1 VELIAALL
9 RLLLVLATLCT
20 LTATSNAAVG
30 TVTEQSGPTEIKRDK
45 DVIPSELN
53 SKVDMND
60 TVTTANAKAGIT
72 FDDQTQ
78 VHITEQSKLVID
90 NFVYDPNKGA
100 GKLAVKIALGTV
112 KYTSGQIAKND
123 PQQVKVETPS
133 ATIGV
138 RGTDFTSTVDE
149 IGRSTIIL
157 LPSCPTGFR
166 DIEKDC
172 ITGQIVV
179 MTDAGEVW
187 LTKPFQATA
196 VDTRGKLPTKPVI
209 LELSESQINN
219 LLIVT
224 PPKELK
230 KKDEE
235 VIVTK
240 NFLDQD
246 FLNVDLLKY
255 DELNKDYLINS
266 RLDINY
272 LEQNFLLNLLDA
284 QSSQFLQSELEE
296 FNSLLPNYEKYNK
309 GAGLKYFTDDMDNVV
324 LYREDVNHYAELNT
338 PSTGAMTYFL
348 SQDSISIKQVINNA
362 GSTTIT
368 IKQSL

>member
-1 VELIAALL
+1 MLIAALL
-9 RLLLVLATLCT
+9 RLLLVLATLC
-20 LTATSNAAVG
+20 LSTAITNAAIG
-30 TVTEQSGPTEIKRDK
+30 TVTEQTGPTEIKRDK

-90 NFVYDPNKGA
+90 NFVYDPNKGT

-157 LPSCPTGFR
+157 LPSCPVGFR

-196 VDTRGKLPTKPVI
+196 VDTRGKLPTKPTI
-209 LELSESQINN
+209 LNLSESQINN

-230 KKDEE
+230 KDEE
-235 VIVTK
+235 ITTVK
-240 NFLDQD
+240 SFLDQD
-246 FLNVDLLKY
+246 FLSVDFLAY
-255 DELNKDYLINS
+255 DELNKDFLINN
-266 RLDINY
+266 RLDIN
-272 LEQNFLLNLLDA
+272 LLDQDFMLSVLDA
-284 QSSQFLQSELEE
+284 QSTQFLQSELEE

-338 PSTGAMTYFL
+338 PSTGTMTYFL

>member
-1 VELIAALL
+1 M
-9 RLLLVLATLCT
+9 RLLLVLVTLCIS
-20 LTATSNAAVG
+20 TAITNAAIG
-30 TVTEQSGPTEIKRDK
+30 TVTEQTGPTEIKRNK
-45 DVIPSELN
+45 EIIPSEL
-53 SKVDMND
+53 STKVEMDD

-72 FDDQTQ
+72 FEDQTQ

-149 IGRSTIIL
+149 IGRSTIVL
-157 LPSCPTGFR
+157 LPSCPVGWR

-179 MTDAGEVW
+179 MTDAGELW
-187 LTKPFQATA
+187 LTKPFQATT
-196 VDTRGKLPTKPVI
+196 VDTKNKMPTKAVI

-224 PPKELK
+224 PPKEIK
-230 KKDEE
+230 KAQDETT
-235 VIVTK
+235 TK

-246 FLNVDLLKY
+246 FLNVDFLRY
-255 DELNKDYLINS
+255 EELNRDYLVFT

-272 LEQNFLLNLLDA
+272 LDQDFLLNVLDA

-296 FNSLLPNYEKYNK
+296 FNSLLPNYNRYNK
-309 GAGLKYFTDDMDNVV
+309 GAGLKYFVDDVNNLV
-324 LYREDVNHYAELNT
+324 LYREDVNHYAEVNVQDT
-338 PSTGAMTYFL
+338 STLTYNL
-348 SQDSISIKQVINNA
+348 TQDNISIKQVVNNA

-368 IKQSL
+368 IQQSL

>member
-1 VELIAALL
+1 M
-9 RLLLVLATLCT
+9 RQSLVLAILC
-20 LTATSNAAVG
+20 LSTAITNAGIG
-30 TVTEQSGPTEIKRDK
+30 TVTEQTGPTEIKRNK
-45 DVIPSELN
+45 DVIPSELQ
-53 SKVDMND
+53 SPVEMND

-72 FDDQTQ
+72 FEDQTQ

-157 LPSCPTGFR
+157 LPSCPSGFR
-166 DIEKDC
+166 DVEKDC

-187 LTKPFQATA
+187 LTKPFQATT
-196 VDTRGKLPTKPVI
+196 VDTRNKVPTKPLT

-230 KKDEE
+230 KAEE
-235 VIVTK
+235 ETTTK
-240 NFLDQD
+240 SFLDQD
-246 FLNVDLLKY
+246 FLNVDFLAY
-255 DELNKDYLINS
+255 NELNKDNLIFT

-272 LEQNFLLNLLDA
+272 LEQDFLLNMLDVS
-284 QSSQFLQSELEE
+284 SSQFLQSELEE
-296 FNSLLPNYEKYNK
+296 FNGMLPNYNKYNK
-309 GAGLKYFTDDMDNVV
+309 AAGLKFFVDEVNNLV
-324 LYREDVNHYAELNT
+324 LYREDPNHYAELNVADSHT
-338 PSTGAMTYFL
+338 LTYEL
-348 SQDSISIKQVINNA
+348 VQDSVSIKQIVNNA
-362 GSTTIT
+362 GSTNIT

>member
-1 VELIAALL
+1 M
-9 RLLLVLATLCT
+9 RPLLVLVILCIS
-20 LTATSNAAVG
+20 TAITNAAVG
-30 TVTEQSGPTEIKRDK
+30 TVTEQTGPTEIKRNK
-45 DVIPSELN
+45 EVIPSEL
-53 SKVDMND
+53 SAKVEMDD

-72 FDDQTQ
+72 FEDKTQ

-149 IGRSTIIL
+149 IGRSTVIL

-187 LTKPFQATA
+187 LTKPFQATS

-209 LELSESQINN
+209 LNLNENQINN

-224 PPKELK
+224 PPREIK
-230 KKDEE
+230 KAEE
-235 VIVTK
+235 ETTTK

-255 DELNKDYLINS
+255 EELNRDYLVFT

-272 LEQNFLLNLLDA
+272 LDQDFLLNVLDA

-296 FNSLLPNYEKYNK
+296 FNSMLPNYNRYNK
-309 GAGLKYFTDDMDNVV
+309 GAGLKYFVDESNNLV
-324 LYREDVNHYAELNT
+324 LYREDVNHYAEINVQDT
-338 PSTGAMTYFL
+338 HNITYNL
-348 SQDSISIKQVINNA
+348 SQDAISIKQVVNSA

>member
-1 VELIAALL
+1 MYM
-9 RLLLVLATLCT
+9 RLLLVLVTLCIS
-20 LTATSNAAVG
+20 TATTNAAVG
-30 TVTEQSGPTEIKRDK
+30 IVTEQSGPTEIKRNK
-45 DVIPSELN
+45 DVISSEI
-53 SKVDMND
+53 STKVEMDD
-60 TVTTANAKAGIT
+60 TVTTANGKAGIT
-72 FDDQTQ
+72 FEDQTQ

-90 NFVYDPNKGA
+90 NFVFDPNKGA

-149 IGRSTIIL
+149 IGRSTVIL
-157 LPSCPTGFR
+157 LPSCPVGFR

-187 LTKPFQATA
+187 LTKPFQATL
-196 VDTRGKLPTKPVI
+196 VDTRGKLPSKPVI
-209 LELSESQINN
+209 LELSENQINN

-224 PPKELK
+224 PPKEIK
-230 KKDEE
+230 KQQEE
-235 VIVTK
+235 TTVTK

-246 FLNVDLLKY
+246 FLNVDFLKY
-255 DELNKDYLINS
+255 DELNKDYLINT

-272 LEQNFLLNLLDA
+272 LDQDFLLNILDA

-296 FNSLLPNYEKYNK
+296 FNSMLPNYNKYNK
-309 GAGLKYFTDDMDNVV
+309 AAGLKFFVDDVNTLV
-324 LYREDVNHYAELNT
+324 LYREDVNHYAEVNVADT
-338 PSTGAMTYFL
+338 HTITYNL
-348 SQDSISIKQVINNA
+348 TQDSISIKQVVNSS

>member
-1 VELIAALL
+1 M
-9 RLLLVLATLCT
+9 RLLTALVILCL
-20 LTATSNAAVG
+20 LTATTPTNAAIG
-30 TVTEQSGPTEIKRDK
+30 TVTEQSGPTEIKREK
-45 DVIPSELN
+45 NVIPSELS
-53 SKVDMND
+53 SKVEMND
-60 TVTTANAKAGIT
+60 TVTTANAKTGIT
-72 FDDQTQ
+72 FEDNTQ

-187 LTKPFQATA
+187 LTKPFQATT
-196 VDTRGKLPTKPVI
+196 VDTKGKLPTKPAI
-209 LELSESQINN
+209 LNLSESQINN

-230 KKDEE
+230 KEKDE
-235 VIVTK
+235 VSVTK

-255 DELNKDYLINS
+255 NELNKDFLINT

-272 LEQNFLLNLLDA
+272 LDNNFLDNALDI
-284 QSSQFLQSELEE
+284 QSSQFLQSQLEE
-296 FNSLLPNYEKYNK
+296 YNSMLPNYNQYNK
-309 GAGLKYFTDDMDNVV
+309 AAGLKYFVDELNNLV
-324 LYREDVNHYAELNT
+324 LYRENVNHYAEVNV
-338 PSTGAMTYFL
+338 PSTSSVTL
-348 SQDSISIKQVINNA
+348 NLTQDNISITQVVNSSGSSVIN
-362 GSTTIT
+362 

>member
-1 VELIAALL
+1 MLQ
-9 RLLLVLATLCT
+9 RLLLVLAILCT
-20 LTATSNAAVG
+20 STAITNAAVG
-30 TVTEQSGPTEIKRDK
+30 TVTEQSGPTEIKRNK
-45 DVIPSELN
+45 DVIPSEL
-53 SKVDMND
+53 STKVEMDD

-72 FDDQTQ
+72 FEDQTQ

-157 LPSCPTGFR
+157 LPSCPTGFK
-166 DIEKDC
+166 DVEKDC

-187 LTKPFQATA
+187 LTKPFQATS
-196 VDTRGKLPTKPVI
+196 VDTRGKLPTKPVL
-209 LELSESQINN
+209 LELSENQINN

-230 KKDEE
+230 KNEDET
-235 VIVTK
+235 ILTK

-246 FLNVDLLKY
+246 FLNVDFLKY

-266 RLDINY
+266 RLDVNY
-272 LEQNFLLNLLDA
+272 LDQNFLLNVLDA

-296 FNSLLPNYEKYNK
+296 FNSMLPNYNKYNK
-309 GAGLKYFTDDMDNVV
+309 AAGLKFFVDETNNLV
-324 LYREDVNHYAELNT
+324 LYREDPNHYAELNVQDT
-338 PSTGAMTYFL
+338 HTVTYNL
-348 SQDSISIKQVINNA
+348 TQDAISIKQVVNSA
-362 GSTTIT
+362 GSTTIN

>member
-1 VELIAALL
+1 
-9 RLLLVLATLCT
+9 
-20 LTATSNAAVG
+20 
-30 TVTEQSGPTEIKRDK
+30 
-45 DVIPSELN
+45 
-53 SKVDMND
+53 
-60 TVTTANAKAGIT
+60 VTTANAKAGIT

-157 LPSCPTGFR
+157 LPSCPVGFR

-196 VDTRGKLPTKPVI
+196 VDTRGKLPTKPTI
-209 LELSESQINN
+209 LNLSESQINN

-230 KKDEE
+230 KDEE
-235 VIVTK
+235 ITTVK
-240 NFLDQD
+240 SFLDQD
-246 FLNVDLLKY
+246 FLSVDFLAY
-255 DELNKDYLINS
+255 DELNKDFLINN
-266 RLDINY
+266 RLDIN
-272 LEQNFLLNLLDA
+272 LLDQDFMLSVLDA
-284 QSSQFLQSELEE
+284 QSTQFLQSELEE

-338 PSTGAMTYFL
+338 PSTGTMTYFL

>member
-1 VELIAALL
+1 M
-9 RLLLVLATLCT
+9 RQLLVLVILC
-20 LTATSNAAVG
+20 LSTAITNAAIG
-30 TVTEQSGPTEIKRDK
+30 TVTEQTGPTEIKRNK
-45 DVIPSELN
+45 DVIPSELK
-53 SKVDMND
+53 SPVEMND

-72 FDDQTQ
+72 FEDQTQ

-90 NFVYDPNKGA
+90 NFVYDPNRGA

-157 LPSCPTGFR
+157 LPSCPSGFR

-187 LTKPFQATA
+187 LTKPFQATT
-196 VDTRGKLPTKPVI
+196 VDTRNKTPTKPLT

-224 PPKELK
+224 PPKEIK
-230 KKDEE
+230 KAEE
-235 VIVTK
+235 ETTTK
-240 NFLDQD
+240 SFLDQD
-246 FLNVDLLKY
+246 FLNVDFLAY
-255 DELNKDYLINS
+255 DELNKDNLVFS
-266 RLDINY
+266 RLDINF
-272 LEQNFLLNLLDA
+272 LDQDFLLNVLDA

-296 FNSLLPNYEKYNK
+296 FNSLLPNYNRYTK
-309 GAGLKYFTDDMDNVV
+309 GAGLKYFVDEVNSVV

-338 PSTGAMTYFL
+338 PDTSAMTYNL
-348 SQDSISIKQVINNA
+348 TQDSISIRQVINNA

-368 IKQSL
+368 INQSL

>member
-1 VELIAALL
+1 VELIAALQ
-9 RLLLVLATLCT
+9 RLLLALVILCT
-20 LTATSNAAVG
+20 STAITNAAVG
-30 TVTEQSGPTEIKRDK
+30 TVTEQSGPTEIKRNK
-45 DVIPSELN
+45 EVIPAEL
-53 SKVDMND
+53 SAKVEMDD

-72 FDDQTQ
+72 FEDQTQ

-157 LPSCPTGFR
+157 LPSCPVGFR

-209 LELSESQINN
+209 LELSENQINN

-224 PPKELK
+224 PPRELK

-235 VIVTK
+235 VTITK

-246 FLNVDLLKY
+246 FLNVDFLKY

-266 RLDINY
+266 RLDIN
-272 LEQNFLLNLLDA
+272 FLDQDFMLNVLDA

-296 FNSLLPNYEKYNK
+296 FNSMLPNYNKYNK
-309 GAGLKYFTDDMDNVV
+309 AAGLKFFVDDVNNLV
-324 LYREDVNHYAELNT
+324 LYREDPNHYAELNVQDT
-338 PSTGAMTYFL
+338 HTVTYNL
-348 SQDSISIKQVINNA
+348 TQDQISIKQVVNNA
-362 GSTTIT
+362 GSTSIT

>member
-1 VELIAALL
+1 MV
-9 RLLLVLATLCT
+9 LVTLCT
-20 LTATSNAAVG
+20 STVITNAAAVG
-30 TVTEQSGPTEIKRDK
+30 TVTEQTGPTEIKRDK
-45 DVIPSELN
+45 AVIPSEIK
-53 SKVDMND
+53 SSVEMND

-72 FDDQTQ
+72 FEDQTQ

-157 LPSCPTGFR
+157 LPSCPTGFK

-187 LTKPFQATA
+187 LTKPFQATT
-196 VDTRGKLPTKPVI
+196 VDTRGKLPTKPAI
-209 LELSESQINN
+209 LNLSESQINN
-219 LLIVT
+219 LIIVT
-224 PPKELK
+224 PPKEIK
-230 KKDEE
+230 KVEE
-235 VIVTK
+235 ETSTK

-246 FLNVDLLKY
+246 FLNVDFLKY
-255 DELNKDYLINS
+255 DELNKDFLINT

-272 LEQNFLLNLLDA
+272 LDNNFLDNVLDI
-284 QSSQFLQSELEE
+284 QSSQFLQSQLEE
-296 FNSLLPNYEKYNK
+296 FNSLLPNYNQYNK
-309 GAGLKYFTDDMDNVV
+309 AAGLKYFVDEVDNVV
-324 LYREDVNHYAELNT
+324 LYRENVNHYAEVNT
-338 PSTGAMTYFL
+338 PSSSNVTYNL
-348 SQDSISIKQVINNA
+348 TQDNISILQIVNSA
-362 GSTTIT
+362 GSSTIN